1 MDRIEVNHYRFH
13 YEAVGS
19 PSNPPILFLHGFMG
33 DLTEFHEAI
42 ARLSQQYYC
51 LAIDLPGHGNTEV
64 KGGDRCYEMAF
75 TADGLVQFLEAINI
89 QQCFLVGYS
98 MGGRLA
104 LYLTLHFPKYFA
116 KAILESASPGL
127 KTESERVVRLESDRK
142 LAQKLEA
149 SETSDLFSFL
159 NTWYSQ
165 PLFASLKSHPNFD
178 LILTR
183 RLSNTPL
190 GLAKSLYGLGVGQ
203 QPSLW
208 EELGN
213 NQVPLLLLAGELD
226 PKYVALNREM
236 LDLSN
241 SHPHQKL
248 ACLEIV
254 SNCGHN
260 IHFENS
266 DIFVKK
272 VTGFLSST

>member
-1 MDRIEVNHYRFH
+1 MGKFIEVSHYCFC
-13 YEAVGS
+13 YEAVGT

-33 DLTEFHEAI
+33 DRTEFHEAI
-42 ARLSQQYYC
+42 AQLSQQYYC
-51 LAIDLPGHGNTEV
+51 LAINLPGHGNTEV
-64 KGGDRCYEMAF
+64 KGGDHCYEMAS

-127 KTESERVVRLESDRK
+127 KTEAERVVRLESDRK

-149 SETSDLFSFL
+149 SDLFSFL

-165 PLFASLKSHPNFD
+165 PLFASLKAHPNFD
-178 LILTR
+178 QILTR
-183 RLSNTPL
+183 RLGNSPFH
-190 GLAKSLYGLGVGQ
+190 LAKSLYGLGVGR

-226 PKYVALNREM
+226 LKYVALNREM
-236 LDLSN
+236 LDLRN
-241 SHPHQKL
+241 SHPHEKL
-248 ACLEIV
+248 IQLEVV

-260 IHFENS
+260 IHFENA
-266 DIFVKK
+266 DIFIEK
-272 VTGFLSST
+272 VTGFLSSP